1 MGISQI
7 GHLASPGRTLDK
19 SLFNQIR
26 LIYLLHRSGI
36 LAQSRR
42 NSRQPYGAA
51 FEFIDNDRK
60 YLIVDLVEPVI
71 IDIKRFQRLTCYLQN
86 DPPRPIKMGKITNTT
101 QQGIPDTRRSTT
113 AHSDLGSRIMRT
125 RHAQL
130 LGRPLYNMS
139 QYGMIVIFQMTVYP
153 ESGTQ
158 RTRQ

>member
-26 LIYLLHRSGI
+26 FIYLLQRSGI

-60 YLIVDLVEPVI
+60 YLIVDLVEPVF
-71 IDIKRFQRLTCYLQN
+71 IDVQRFQRIPCYLQI
-86 DPPRPIKMGKITNTT
+86 DTPRPFHLGKITNTT
-101 QQGIPDTRRSTT
+101 QQGIPDTGRSTT
-113 AHSDLGSRIMRT
+113 AHSDLGSRLMRT
-125 RHAQL
+125 RHAQQ

-139 QYGMIVIFQMTVYP
+139 QYSMIVIFQMTIYP